1 MNSKQYVPIFL
12 QECTLYMRCS
22 AHFFIILFCN
32 SYSTVSKSLITT
44 YIQLPKFLT
53 AKVDEMV
60 RSSTIARSILPTPI
74 PIIPIPL
81 LPAIQGDVTEFNP
94 WAQECRKSDTSLP
107 APVFLTVLTDAPHSQ
122 MLHSSPVF
130 ALNKVLTA
138 QPSSICC
145 LLAQSACTSSSGCS
159 RTRRNPQGML
169 KDLKDLTTPV
179 RFLRLP
185 LHYWRPSAA
194 PPPPPPPP
202 GHHGSRSPP
211 WVASAATIQVVLPT
225 TLTTP
230 KCLKRWT

>member
-1 MNSKQYVPIFL
+1 
-12 QECTLYMRCS
+12 
-22 AHFFIILFCN
+22 
-32 SYSTVSKSLITT
+32 
-44 YIQLPKFLT
+44 
-53 AKVDEMV
+53 
-60 RSSTIARSILPTPI
+60 
-74 PIIPIPL
+74 
-81 LPAIQGDVTEFNP
+81 
-94 WAQECRKSDTSLP
+94 
-107 APVFLTVLTDAPHSQ
+107 

-130 ALNKVLTA
+130 ALNKVFTA

-194 PPPPPPPP
+194 PPPPPPPA

-211 WVASAATIQVVLPT
+211 WVASAATIQVVLPP

-230 KCLKRWT
+230 QVPQEMDIALSWARTFVEAFIIAKPPSFLTSILVQ